1 MQDNLLI
8 LMEKQQQKSTHS
20 KALEDS
26 LNKTYT
32 SEILQAV
39 KWIFINQLL
48 TEFLPGEIP

>member
-1 MQDNLLI
+1 MRTSHTKKYVNTNFMQDNLLI

-39 KWIFINQLL
+39 K
-48 TEFLPGEIP
+48 